1 MRYSS
6 IHLVLL
12 NWLLFASIEKVAAH
26 YNDSLQTLSSRS
38 LHKLQRKYDR
48 MAKRMRQQNQS
59 LLSRMQETERNLS
72 IRTGDTSGLVQAT
85 YTVWQQKINT
95 ASYDVMNVPVQQYLG
110 RLDSLQTALSFL
122 QLNNASGLSVLNSQ
136 PAMQDLSQSINQ
148 LQQQW
153 NLSNQLQAFIRNRR
167 DFWKQQLMDVGFAK
181 DISRINQQVY
191 YYSQQLAYYKNVLN
205 QPDKLLD
212 MAFQYLSKQQTFRN
226 FMATNSQLAQL
237 FRIPSG
243 APDPA
248 MLAGLQTRSMV
259 QNMIGSQLPPGTN
272 AQQLLQQQLSL
283 AQAELDK
290 LKNKVNELGG
300 GSSELEMPGFKPNQ
314 QKTKPFLK
322 RFELGL
328 DVQSQRPNR
337 FLPVTSDIAFSL
349 GYKMSDKSIIG
360 IGVGYKLGWGQ
371 NFSNIRFSSEGLSL
385 RSFMD
390 VKIKGRFWVTG
401 GFEYNYQQSFSR
413 ISELQNISAWQ
424 KSGLVGMTRKYKIGK
439 KEGKLQLLWDFMSY
453 SQVPRNQPLKFRIGY
468 QF

>member
-1 MRYSS
+1 M
-6 IHLVLL
+6 
-12 NWLLFASIEKVAAH
+12 
-26 YNDSLQTLSSRS
+26 
-38 LHKLQRKYDR
+38 
-48 MAKRMRQQNQS
+48 
-59 LLSRMQETERNLS
+59 
-72 IRTGDTSGLVQAT
+72 
-85 YTVWQQKINT
+85 
-95 ASYDVMNVPVQQYLG
+95 
-110 RLDSLQTALSFL
+110 
-122 QLNNASGLSVLNSQ
+122 
-136 PAMQDLSQSINQ
+136 
-148 LQQQW
+148 
-153 NLSNQLQAFIRNRR
+153 
-167 DFWKQQLMDVGFAK
+167 
-181 DISRINQQVY
+181 
-191 YYSQQLAYYKNVLN
+191 
-205 QPDKLLD
+205 
-212 MAFQYLSKQQTFRN
+212 
-226 FMATNSQLAQL
+226 
-237 FRIPSG
+237 
-243 APDPA
+243 
-248 MLAGLQTRSMV
+248 
-259 QNMIGSQLPPGTN
+259 
-272 AQQLLQQQLSL
+272 LQQQLSL